1 MMAGSYLEHPP
12 RCVMRPKFMLAAAAC
27 LLLGSIAVRAGAQAG
42 PPAPPGGQA
51 PPPAAPG
58 APAAPGR
65 QGGGGRGATFPAQ
78 QRPPGD
84 PAVIARGATLYGI
97 HCRACHGVDL
107 RGGDIGGPNLLR
119 SQLALNDQEGELIGP
134 VITGGRQ
141 NPGMPVMPP
150 LPLSPDDIKAVA
162 AHVHAVQATMRG
174 QGSPPPGTEKPPDIL
189 VGDAAA
195 GQAYFQANCSKC
207 HSSSGDLQGLASR
220 VADPVQ
226 LQNLWVGGGGG
237 GGGRGRGGAADPGA
251 PPDRRQAT
259 VVVTQP
265 NGQKIEGRL
274 DRIDDFMVLL
284 TTADGVQKSI
294 GRSGDVPKVEV
305 RDPMTGHRQLL
316 ARYTDRDIHNVTAY
330 LVTLK

>member
-1 MMAGSYLEHPP
+1 
-12 RCVMRPKFMLAAAAC
+12 MRPTLFLAAAGC

-42 PPAPPGGQA
+42 PPPTPPTGQA
-51 PPPAAPG
+51 PPSAP
-58 APAAPGR
+58 APGR

-84 PAVIARGATLYGI
+84 PALIARGATLYGI

-162 AHVHAVQATMRG
+162 AHIHSVQATMRG
-174 QGSPPPGTEKPPDIL
+174 QGSPPEGTEKMPDIL

-195 GQAYFQANCSKC
+195 GQAYFQANCSTC
-207 HSSSGDLQGLASR
+207 HSTSGDLQGLGSR
-220 VADPVQ
+220 VADAVQ
-226 LQNLWVGGGGG
+226 LQNLWVGGGT
-237 GGGRGRGGAADPGA
+237 GGRGGGNE
-251 PPDRRQAT
+251 RRQVT

-274 DRIDDFMVLL
+274 NRIDDFLILL

-294 GRSGDVPKVEV
+294 ARSGDVPKVEV
-305 RDPMTGHRQLL
+305 RDPMAAHRQLL
-316 ARYTDRDIHNVTAY
+316 SKYTDRDIHNVTAY

>member
-1 MMAGSYLEHPP
+1 
-12 RCVMRPKFMLAAAAC
+12 MRSTLSLAAAGC
-27 LLLGSIAVRAGAQAG
+27 LLLGTIAVRAGEQGG
-42 PPAPPGGQA
+42 PPPTPPPGGGQA
-51 PPPAAPG
+51 P
-58 APAAPGR
+58 PAAPGR

-84 PAVIARGATLYGI
+84 PALIAKGATIYGI

-134 VITGGRQ
+134 VITQGRQ
-141 NPGMPVMPP
+141 NPGMPIMPP
-150 LPLSPDDIKAVA
+150 LALSPEDIKAVA
-162 AHVHAVQATMRG
+162 AHIHAVQATMRG

-189 VGDAAA
+189 VGDAKA
-195 GQAYFQANCSKC
+195 GQAYFQTNCSKC
-207 HSSSGDLQGLASR
+207 HSAAGDLQGLASR
-220 VADPVQ
+220 IADPVQ
-226 LQNLWVGGGGG
+226 LQNLWVGGGGA
-237 GGGRGRGGAADPGA
+237 GRGRGAAPAEPGA
-251 PPDRRQAT
+251 GPNRRQVT

-265 NGQKIEGRL
+265 SGQKIEGRL
-274 DRIDDFMVLL
+274 DRIDDFLVLM

-305 RDPMTGHRQLL
+305 RDPLAEHRRLL
-316 ARYTDRDIHNVTAY
+316 SVYTDRDIHNVTAY

>member
-1 MMAGSYLEHPP
+1 
-12 RCVMRPKFMLAAAAC
+12 MRPKFLLAAAAC
-27 LLLGSIAVRAGAQAG
+27 LLLGSIAVRAGAQGG
-42 PPAPPGGQA
+42 PPTPPVGQA
-51 PPPAAPG
+51 PPAAPG
-58 APAAPGR
+58 APAPPG
-65 QGGGGRGATFPAQ
+65 QGGGRGATFPAQ

-84 PAVIARGATLYGI
+84 PALIARGATLYGI

-119 SQLALNDQEGELIGP
+119 SQLALNDLDGELIGP

-162 AHVHAVQATMRG
+162 AHIHAVQATMRG
-174 QGSPPPGTEKPPDIL
+174 QGSPPPGTEKPLDIL
-189 VGDAAA
+189 VGDASA

-207 HSSSGDLQGLASR
+207 HSPSGDLQGLASR

-226 LQNLWVGGGGG
+226 LQNLWVGGGS
-237 GGGRGRGGAADPGA
+237 GGGRGRGGPAEPGA
-251 PPDRRQAT
+251 PPDRRQVT

-274 DRIDDFMVLL
+274 DRIDDFLVLL
-284 TTADGVQKSI
+284 TTADGVQKSV

-305 RDPMTGHRQLL
+305 RDPMAGHRQLL
-316 ARYTDRDIHNVTAY
+316 SRYTDRDIHNVTAY

>member
-1 MMAGSYLEHPP
+1 
-12 RCVMRPKFMLAAAAC
+12 MRPKVSLAAAAC
-27 LLLGSIAVRAGAQAG
+27 LLLGVIAVRVGAQGG
-42 PPAPPGGQA
+42 PPPTPPPGGAGQG
-51 PPPAAPG
+51 G
-58 APAAPGR
+58 AQGAGPAPGR
-65 QGGGGRGATFPAQ
+65 QGGGRGATFPAQ

-84 PAVIARGATLYGI
+84 PALIARGNTLYGI
-97 HCRACHGVDL
+97 HCRACHGPDL

-119 SQLALNDQEGELIGP
+119 SQLALNDQDGELMGP
-134 VITGGRQ
+134 VITNGRN

-150 LPLSPDDIKAVA
+150 LPLSADDIKALA
-162 AHVHAVQATMRG
+162 AYIHSVQATMRG

-189 VGDAAA
+189 VGDAKA
-195 GQAYFQANCSKC
+195 GQAYFQTNCSKC
-207 HSSSGDLQGLASR
+207 HSPAGDLQGLASR

-237 GGGRGRGGAADPGA
+237 GGRGRGAAAPEPGA
-251 PPDRRQAT
+251 GPNRRQVT

-265 NGQKIEGRL
+265 SGQKIEGRL
-274 DRIDDFMVLL
+274 DRIDDFLVLL

-305 RDPMTGHRQLL
+305 RDPLAEHRRLL
-316 ARYTDRDIHNVTAY
+316 SQYTDRDIHNVTAY